1 MMKAAKPLS
10 CHSFSKASDLLWRS
24 ILDHLVRPAKGIEGD
39 LVGCNTVE
47 GSDLVRVAPLG
58 YHVAGFGYYCVI
70 DTDLLCS
77 SISSMYVVYCRLHHT
92 NRFNHVISIS
102 SLIVRPISLAS
113 YIIRESIP
121 LPQSGIFGRRST
133 SLIRIVCGLNAN
145 AISLSIWFQPYRY
158 LNHCLHRS
166 IEGPADSVTRDPV
179 WIGVTMDVSS
189 TRAYLMLDHIWIF
202 ISGYVEQYVRC
213 PSFNWSLP
221 LGLDRRI
228 LYGSHRTLS
237 IMAIMA
243 PDNGV
248 FRFSTLRTG
257 MCSFAYGMEFL
268 SVIINHEKM
277 AAMTFRHEPCVDHL
291 IRVSFWYCIYGC
303 NLAEVGWCI
312 PFLLSFVSRNNLYP
326 NLSPDTS
333 NGTVIG
339 GYCCHSPNVSFI
351 TI

>member
-1 MMKAAKPLS
+1 
-10 CHSFSKASDLLWRS
+10 
-24 ILDHLVRPAKGIEGD
+24 
-39 LVGCNTVE
+39 
-47 GSDLVRVAPLG
+47 
-58 YHVAGFGYYCVI
+58 
-70 DTDLLCS
+70 
-77 SISSMYVVYCRLHHT
+77 
-92 NRFNHVISIS
+92 
-102 SLIVRPISLAS
+102 
-113 YIIRESIP
+113 
-121 LPQSGIFGRRST
+121 
-133 SLIRIVCGLNAN
+133 
-145 AISLSIWFQPYRY
+145 
-158 LNHCLHRS
+158 
-166 IEGPADSVTRDPV
+166 
-179 WIGVTMDVSS
+179 MDVSS

-333 NGTVIG
+333 NGTVIRRLLLPFSECIFHNHIVCG
-339 GYCCHSPNVSFI
+339 NLHLFRHQGMYHAEVLSSSMVLIERQQSPEKAIIWVFWGM
-351 TI
+351 TVLRLL

>member
-77 SISSMYVVYCRLHHT
+77 PISSMYVVYCRLHHM

-133 SLIRIVCGLNAN
+133 SLIRIVRGLNAN
-145 AISLSIWFQPYRY
+145 AIPLSIWFQSLSISEPLFTQIHWGSSGFCHTRSC
-158 LNHCLHRS
+158 LNRS
-166 IEGPADSVTRDPV
+166 YDGREFYQG
-179 WIGVTMDVSS
+179 
-189 TRAYLMLDHIWIF
+189 
-202 ISGYVEQYVRC
+202 ISHV
-213 PSFNWSLP
+213 
-221 LGLDRRI
+221 
-228 LYGSHRTLS
+228 GSHLD
-237 IMAIMA
+237 IHQW
-243 PDNGV
+243 
-248 FRFSTLRTG
+248 L
-257 MCSFAYGMEFL
+257 C
-268 SVIINHEKM
+268 
-277 AAMTFRHEPCVDHL
+277 
-291 IRVSFWYCIYGC
+291 
-303 NLAEVGWCI
+303 
-312 PFLLSFVSRNNLYP
+312 
-326 NLSPDTS
+326 
-333 NGTVIG
+333 GTVCEMSIFQLILTG
-339 GYCCHSPNVSFI
+339 RSWSENPVR
-351 TI
+351 